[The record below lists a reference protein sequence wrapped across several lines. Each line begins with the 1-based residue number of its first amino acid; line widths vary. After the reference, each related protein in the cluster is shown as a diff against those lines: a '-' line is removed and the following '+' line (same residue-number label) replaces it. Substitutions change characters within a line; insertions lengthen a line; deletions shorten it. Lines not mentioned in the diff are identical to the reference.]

1 MFSNRQLLPLPLAR
15 LSIGRFSI
23 RPRAGRVMDYNTA
36 IVLFGLFSTGLLL
49 GGFGALV
56 SLKGENLTADVAG
69 HGVVSGVVISQ
80 GVVVWLGMLWLSVP
94 LLWALGFATSALTLG
109 FIFWARGRG
118 FSPGAAQAL
127 AISFAYGSTLVLLSL
142 VQGSGAFSTKG
153 LTTLLLGDAAT
164 LTLSRVL
171 PALGVLLLAA
181 SGFVLLRRPL
191 LNWVLDQ
198 ESVALQGNKRR
209 LEALWVVATVV
220 VVLTCL
226 PALGLTLL
234 VGGDDLASFD
244 CSPMDH
250 GIYQSGRWLGL
261 DRRRIRDL
269 GRLVERRCAAL
280 ANRRAGDCQPGS
292 WLGGKPC
299 GGAAASDCEGAP
311 C

>member
-1 MFSNRQLLPLPLAR
+1 
-15 LSIGRFSI
+15 
-23 RPRAGRVMDYNTA
+23 MDYNTA

-234 VGGDDLASFD
+234 VGGMTLPALIVRPWITGFTSLVVGSAVIGGVFATLAGWLSAGVLPLPTGALVIV
-244 CSPMDH
+244 S
-250 GIYQSGRWLGL
+250 LGL
-261 DRRRIRDL
+261 
-269 GRLVERRCAAL
+269 G
-280 ANRRAGDCQPGS
+280 
-292 WLGGKPC
+292 W
-299 GGAAASDCEGAP
+299 AASLVAARLLQTVRARHAD
-311 C
+311 

>member
-1 MFSNRQLLPLPLAR
+1 
-15 LSIGRFSI
+15 
-23 RPRAGRVMDYNTA
+23 MDYNTA

-198 ESVALQGNKRR
+198 ESVALHGNKRR

-234 VGGDDLASFD
+234 VGGMTLPALIVRPWITGFTSLVVGSAVIGGVFATLAGWLSAGVLPLPTGALVIV
-244 CSPMDH
+244 S
-250 GIYQSGRWLGL
+250 LGL
-261 DRRRIRDL
+261 GWAVSL
-269 GRLVERRCAAL
+269 VAARLLQTV
-280 ANRRAGDCQPGS
+280 RARHAD
-292 WLGGKPC
+292 
-299 GGAAASDCEGAP
+299 
-311 C
+311 

>member
-1 MFSNRQLLPLPLAR
+1 
-15 LSIGRFSI
+15 
-23 RPRAGRVMDYNTA
+23 MDYNTA

-80 GVVVWLGMLWLSVP
+80 GVVVWLGMVWLSVP
-94 LLWALGFATSALTLG
+94 LLWVLGFATSALTLG

-171 PALGVLLLAA
+171 PALSVLLLAA

-234 VGGDDLASFD
+234 VGGMTLPALIVRPWITGFTSLVVGSALIGGVFATLAGWLSAGVLPLPTGALVIV
-244 CSPMDH
+244 S
-250 GIYQSGRWLGL
+250 LGL
-261 DRRRIRDL
+261 
-269 GRLVERRCAAL
+269 GWAVSFVAARLLQTVKARHA
-280 ANRRAGDCQPGS
+280 D
-292 WLGGKPC
+292 
-299 GGAAASDCEGAP
+299 
-311 C
+311 

>member
-1 MFSNRQLLPLPLAR
+1 
-15 LSIGRFSI
+15 
-23 RPRAGRVMDYNTA
+23 MDYNTA

-80 GVVVWLGMLWLSVP
+80 GVVVWLGMVWLSVP

-234 VGGDDLASFD
+234 VGGMTLPALIVRPWITGFTSLVVGSALIGGVFATLAGWLSAGVLPLPTGALVIV
-244 CSPMDH
+244 S
-250 GIYQSGRWLGL
+250 LGL
-261 DRRRIRDL
+261 
-269 GRLVERRCAAL
+269 GWAVSFVAARLLQTVKARHA
-280 ANRRAGDCQPGS
+280 D
-292 WLGGKPC
+292 
-299 GGAAASDCEGAP
+299 
-311 C
+311 

>member
-1 MFSNRQLLPLPLAR
+1 
-15 LSIGRFSI
+15 
-23 RPRAGRVMDYNTA
+23 MDYNTA

-80 GVVVWLGMLWLSVP
+80 GVVVWLGMVWLSVP
-94 LLWALGFATSALTLG
+94 LLWALGFSTSALTLG

-234 VGGDDLASFD
+234 VGGMTLPALIVRPWITGFTSLVVGSALIGGVFATLAGWLSAGVLPLPTGALVIV
-244 CSPMDH
+244 S
-250 GIYQSGRWLGL
+250 LGL
-261 DRRRIRDL
+261 
-269 GRLVERRCAAL
+269 G
-280 ANRRAGDCQPGS
+280 
-292 WLGGKPC
+292 W
-299 GGAAASDCEGAP
+299 AASLVAARLLQTVRARHAD
-311 C
+311 

>member
-1 MFSNRQLLPLPLAR
+1 
-15 LSIGRFSI
+15 
-23 RPRAGRVMDYNTA
+23 MDYNTA

-80 GVVVWLGMLWLSVP
+80 GVVVWLGMVWLSVP

-234 VGGDDLASFD
+234 VGGMTLPALIVRPWITGFTSLVVGSALIGGIFATLAGWLSAGVLPLPTGALVIV
-244 CSPMDH
+244 S
-250 GIYQSGRWLGL
+250 LGL
-261 DRRRIRDL
+261 
-269 GRLVERRCAAL
+269 GWAVSFVAARLLQTVKARHA
-280 ANRRAGDCQPGS
+280 D
-292 WLGGKPC
+292 
-299 GGAAASDCEGAP
+299 
-311 C
+311 

>member
-1 MFSNRQLLPLPLAR
+1 
-15 LSIGRFSI
+15 
-23 RPRAGRVMDYNTA
+23 MDYNTA

-234 VGGDDLASFD
+234 VGGMTLPALIVRPWITGFTSLVVGSAVIGGVFATLAGWLSAGVLPLPTGALVIV
-244 CSPMDH
+244 S
-250 GIYQSGRWLGL
+250 LGL
-261 DRRRIRDL
+261 GWAVSL
-269 GRLVERRCAAL
+269 VAARLLQTV
-280 ANRRAGDCQPGS
+280 RARHAD
-292 WLGGKPC
+292 
-299 GGAAASDCEGAP
+299 
-311 C
+311 

>member
-1 MFSNRQLLPLPLAR
+1 
-15 LSIGRFSI
+15 
-23 RPRAGRVMDYNTA
+23 MDYNTA

-80 GVVVWLGMLWLSVP
+80 GVVVWLGMVWLSVP

-234 VGGDDLASFD
+234 VGGMTLPALIVRPWITGFTSLVVGSALIGGVFATLAGWLSAGVLPLPTGALVIV
-244 CSPMDH
+244 S
-250 GIYQSGRWLGL
+250 LGL
-261 DRRRIRDL
+261 
-269 GRLVERRCAAL
+269 G
-280 ANRRAGDCQPGS
+280 
-292 WLGGKPC
+292 W
-299 GGAAASDCEGAP
+299 AASLVAARLLQTVRARHAD
-311 C
+311 